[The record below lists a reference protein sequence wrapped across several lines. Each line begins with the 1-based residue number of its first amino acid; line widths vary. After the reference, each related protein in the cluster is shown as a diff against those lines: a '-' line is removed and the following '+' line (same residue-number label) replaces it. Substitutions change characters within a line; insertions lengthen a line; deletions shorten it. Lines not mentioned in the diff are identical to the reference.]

1 MRGRKLQPQPRGSYV
16 AGKTRSPG
24 SRRRDADDRALLGRE
39 GDAEFPH
46 GLAGEV
52 VLRGVALLVDL
63 RKRLLGRTV
72 ELNGQRGQSPCG
84 PRTPSKAS
92 AELPILHPPFGY
104 ISIINGEIVECLSSI
119 YNYRREYFAC
129 HVTERFQFGSHSVRI
144 C

>member
-72 ELNGQRGQSPCG
+72 ELNGQRGQVPVWSSDAEQSKC
-84 PRTPSKAS
+84 RVANFTPT
-92 AELPILHPPFGY
+92 IWLHQH
-104 ISIINGEIVECLSSI
+104 N
-119 YNYRREYFAC
+119 
-129 HVTERFQFGSHSVRI
+129 
-144 C
+144 